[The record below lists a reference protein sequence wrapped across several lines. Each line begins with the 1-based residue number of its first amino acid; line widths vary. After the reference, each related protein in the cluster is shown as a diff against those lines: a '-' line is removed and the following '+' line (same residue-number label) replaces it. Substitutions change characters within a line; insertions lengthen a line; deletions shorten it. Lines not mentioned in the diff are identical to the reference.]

1 MIVEVDENEIEE
13 DFGGDGAGKVCL
25 WKMKSIIMM
34 MNGFL
39 VLKFVF
45 SLFYENFILK
55 LV

>member
-1 MIVEVDENEIEE
+1 MEVDEIKLKKILEE
-13 DFGGDGAGKVCL
+13 MGLVNCL
-25 WKMKSIIMM
+25 WKLKSIIMM